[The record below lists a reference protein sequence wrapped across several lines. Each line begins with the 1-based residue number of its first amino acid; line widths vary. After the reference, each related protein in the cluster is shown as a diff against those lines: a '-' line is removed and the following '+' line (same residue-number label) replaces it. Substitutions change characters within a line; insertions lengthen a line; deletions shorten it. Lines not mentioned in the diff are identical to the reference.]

1 MKRGLLNSISIASAL
16 IVVAWIAWVVLFP
29 PPPVVVGATSLSV
42 PSRPVSIESAVQQGA
57 SDAPVVVVVFSD
69 FQCPYCARLAQGTIP
84 QLQKRYVAAGKVRL
98 VFRHLPLTTIH
109 ADAMRAAQAAAC
121 AGRAGKFWEM
131 HDRLFDDRQRL
142 GAADIAAKARRLSL
156 DDGFERCLTEET
168 AREEVERDMAEARAL
183 SIAATPTVLVGRPD
197 DSGSVRVTHRFG
209 AIPFSQ
215 LAAAIDD
222 LLSGAAAHKTG
233 A

>member
-1 MKRGLLNSISIASAL
+1 MSICGRGSGSSLTRRRL
-16 IVVAWIAWVVLFP
+16 VA
-29 PPPVVVGATSLSV
+29 GA
-42 PSRPVSIESAVQQGA
+42 AG
-57 SDAPVVVVVFSD
+57 
-69 FQCPYCARLAQGTIP
+69 G
-84 QLQKRYVAAGKVRL
+84 VAAVTLSNRFGAR
-98 VFRHLPLTTIH
+98 
-109 ADAMRAAQAAAC
+109 AQDATPQAAAC